1 MTCEGTSDDC
11 TGIATT
17 TRDTNDDTLAEE
29 PFCEACA
36 AAWDTFIRNYDG
48 PPDDGEA
55 FRGGEAAAF
64 QRDQMID
71 AQRFK

>member
-1 MTCEGTSDDC
+1 MTCEGNSDAC
-11 TGIATT
+11 TVVATT
-17 TRDTNDDTLAEE
+17 TRDTTDGYLVPAH
-29 PFCEACA
+29 FCEACA
-36 AAWDTFIRNYDG
+36 AAWDEFIDNYDG
-48 PPDDGEA
+48 PPEDGEA